1 MRTHIAAVI
10 LCSLLGA
17 GLRSEAQAQP
27 AAVHPNIL
35 WITTEDMSAQL
46 GAYGD
51 AVARTPNVDRLAEEG
66 IRYTGVFSV
75 YGVCA
80 PNRSALITGLY
91 PSSYGG
97 HHMRT
102 MSRTASI
109 AEVTDP
115 ELLAIPTYEA
125 VPPPE
130 ARLFSELLRRH
141 GYYAT
146 NNAKEDYQFTAPVTA
161 WDESSPQAH
170 WRNRPDPDVPFFAVF
185 NIEITHESQVWGRS
199 DEPLVTDPD
208 EVEVPPYYPDTPIV
222 RRDIARNYDN
232 IALMDDE
239 VGRILDELE
248 ADGLRDE
255 TIVFFFSDHGS
266 GLPRAKRW
274 VYDSGLHV
282 PLIVRFPHDDR
293 AGIVEDRLVSFVDFA
308 PTVLSL
314 AGVPIPDY
322 MHGTAFLGPAE
333 GPERRYVHAARDRM
347 DPALDTR
354 RAVRDARYKYI
365 RNYRPERPYIQFLPY
380 RDQMPLMQEILR
392 LKRDG
397 GLDSTRQ
404 WQLLR
409 ETKPPQELY
418 DTWEDPHEITNLAG
432 DPGHRDKLLE
442 LRREQERWFNA
453 IDDMGLIPETVL
465 KNMLYPPYGEQPAT
479 EAPEMHAAPAE
490 GGVMVRL
497 TSATDGAS
505 IGYRIGPGDAWQVY
519 QHGFFVPTG
528 AALTA
533 VAHRIGYA
541 QSAEVVRTF
550 SPGDA
555 DVRQTFSP
563 DDAR

>member
-1 MRTHIAAVI
+1 MRSRSCCLILFIAFVSA
-10 LCSLLGA
+10 LSP
-17 GLRSEAQAQP
+17 LRTARAQP
-27 AAVHPNIL
+27 EVSTADPVHPNIL

-51 AVARTPNVDRLAEEG
+51 EIARTPNLDRLADEG
-66 IRYTGVFSV
+66 IRYTNVYSV

-91 PSSYGG
+91 PSSYGA

-102 MSRTASI
+102 TSRTASI

-130 ARLFSELLRRH
+130 ARLLSELLRRH

-161 WDESSPQAH
+161 WDESSPKAH
-170 WRNRPDPDVPFFAVF
+170 WRNRLDADTPFFAVF
-185 NIEITHESQVWGRS
+185 NIEITHESQIWGRAG
-199 DEPLVTDPD
+199 EPLVTDPD
-208 EVEVPPYYPDTPIV
+208 AVEVPPYYPDTPVV
-222 RRDIARNYDN
+222 RRDIARNYDH

-239 VGRILDELE
+239 VGRILDELQE
-248 ADGLRDE
+248 DGLLDE

-282 PLIVRFPHDDR
+282 PLIVRFPHARR
-293 AGIVEDRLVSFVDFA
+293 AGAVEERLVSFVDFA

-314 AGVPIPDY
+314 AGVPVPEY
-322 MHGTAFLGPAE
+322 LPGMAFLGPAE
-333 GPERRYVHAARDRM
+333 GPQRRYVHAARDRM

-365 RNYRPERPYIQFLPY
+365 RNYRPERPYVQVLPY

-392 LKRDG
+392 LRRDG
-397 GLDSTRQ
+397 GLDSTRH

-409 ETKPPQELY
+409 ETKPLQELY
-418 DTWEDPHEITNLAG
+418 DTVEDPHEINNLAE
-432 DPGHRDKLLE
+432 DPRYREKLLE
-442 LRREQERWFNA
+442 LRQEQERWFDE
-453 IDDMGLIPETVL
+453 IDDMGLIPEPVL
-465 KNMLYPPYGEQPAT
+465 KNMLFPPYGEQPET
-479 EAPEMHAAPAE
+479 DPPELHAAQAR
-490 GGVMVRL
+490 GGVIVRL
-497 TSATDGAS
+497 TSATHGAS
-505 IGYRIGPGDAWQVY
+505 IGYRAGSDDTWKVY
-519 QHGFFVPTG
+519 TRPFFVPSG
-528 AALTA
+528 ASLTA
-533 VAHRIGYA
+533 VAHRIGFKP
-541 QSAEVVRTF
+541 SPEIDTTF
-550 SPGDA
+550 SQ
-555 DVRQTFSP
+555 RSE
-563 DDAR
+563 R